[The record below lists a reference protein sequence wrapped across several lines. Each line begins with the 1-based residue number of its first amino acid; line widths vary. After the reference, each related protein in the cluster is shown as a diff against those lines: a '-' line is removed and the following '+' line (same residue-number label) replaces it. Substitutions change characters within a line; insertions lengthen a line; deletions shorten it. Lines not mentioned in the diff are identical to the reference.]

1 MVNKLLKI
9 GQRVKVHRRNFTPY
23 IGIVK
28 SISETSIMD
37 DVWYEVIP
45 VSPPKEIIS
54 SWEHTAN
61 VNAID

>member
-37 DVWYEVIP
+37 DVWYEITP
-45 VSPPKEIIS
+45 ISPPKDKIS
-54 SWEHTAN
+54 SWEHTSN
-61 VNAID
+61 VKPID